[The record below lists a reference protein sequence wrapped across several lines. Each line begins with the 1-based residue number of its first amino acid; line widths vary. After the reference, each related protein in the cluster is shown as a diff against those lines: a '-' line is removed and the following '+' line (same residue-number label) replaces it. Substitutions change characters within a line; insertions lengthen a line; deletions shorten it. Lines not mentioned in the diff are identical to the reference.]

1 MKMEIS
7 KFFVSLGTSVLE
19 TMRIINENTKGIVF
33 AADNGR
39 LIGTVTDGDIRRYII
54 GGGEVSAVV
63 ENVINRNTIWLET
76 NDEKSAGNT
85 MREKSISAIP
95 VVDGE
100 KRIIKI
106 FFSDGSSVQV
116 EDFNRPLHIPLVIMA
131 GGKGTRLKPYT
142 DILPKPLIPIGEKT
156 ITERIIDKFGEYSD
170 SPVYMIVNY
179 KKEFIKAY
187 FREEDERK
195 KINFVDETEFLGT
208 GGGLKLLENRIKT
221 TFFMSNCDILINA
234 DYSQILK
241 YHSEAKNIFTL
252 VCARKCFSVPYGT
265 VEVDHCNRATGFV
278 EKPSHT
284 YFVNTG
290 FYVIEPD
297 VFAEIPE
304 NTYIHITDIISE
316 FMKREKRVGV
326 YLIEDSD
333 WMDMGQ
339 FDEMEKMRQKLGV

>member
-156 ITERIIDKFGEYSD
+156 ITERIIEKFGE
-170 SPVYMIVNY
+170 
-179 KKEFIKAY
+179 
-187 FREEDERK
+187 
-195 KINFVDETEFLGT
+195 
-208 GGGLKLLENRIKT
+208 
-221 TFFMSNCDILINA
+221 
-234 DYSQILK
+234 
-241 YHSEAKNIFTL
+241 
-252 VCARKCFSVPYGT
+252 
-265 VEVDHCNRATGFV
+265 
-278 EKPSHT
+278 
-284 YFVNTG
+284 
-290 FYVIEPD
+290 
-297 VFAEIPE
+297 
-304 NTYIHITDIISE
+304 
-316 FMKREKRVGV
+316 
-326 YLIEDSD
+326 
-333 WMDMGQ
+333 
-339 FDEMEKMRQKLGV
+339 